1 MIGPHLI
8 FSIGQLSSR
17 LLKAVTML
25 AIAFG
30 LVAGIYAPAA
40 AQEFNIKTAIH
51 PESLTVGDKFLY
63 INTIDVQ
70 DTYMVKPLPLT
81 DKLGDALVLSDIY
94 KLEES
99 GDGTMSFACTLAV
112 YKPGEVELPSFTF
125 VVTDTAGN
133 LQELSGDSIKATIQ
147 SILPA
152 DTTGLEITD
161 IREPY
166 KLTGPIWPYFAIP
179 LALALLVYGAILL
192 RRRLAGRAEFLAA
205 PPRPP
210 WEVAFERLDSL
221 KGERH
226 LEFGRFKLYYFEL
239 SMIVRGYI
247 EGRYDFPA
255 VESTTYELEN
265 EDGLKEVGD
274 NLYARLFEFFYR
286 ADMAKFAKV
295 VPTAADAE
303 SDLSFAYEFVR
314 ETIPVIEEP
323 AGEKTEV
330 AEVVK

>member
-1 MIGPHLI
+1 MIRAHLI
-8 FSIGQLSSR
+8 FSIRQSSNR
-17 LLKAVTML
+17 LLKAAEIL
-25 AIAFG
+25 AIVFG
-30 LVAGIYAPAA
+30 LAAGIYDPAVG
-40 AQEFNIKTAIH
+40 QKFNISAVVN

-63 INTIDVQ
+63 INTIDDQ
-70 DTYMVKPLPLT
+70 DGYRVEPLPLT
-81 DKLGDALVLSDIY
+81 DKLGDAFVLSDIY

-99 GDGTMSFACTLAV
+99 RDGAISFACTLAV
-112 YKPGEVELPSFTF
+112 YMPGEIELPSFTF
-125 VVTDTAGN
+125 VATDTAGN
-133 LQELSGDSIKATIQ
+133 SQELNGEGVKVTIQ

-152 DTTGLEITD
+152 DTTGLEIAD
-161 IREPY
+161 IKEPY

-179 LALALLVYGAILL
+179 LALALLIYSTILL
-192 RRRLAGRAEFLAA
+192 RRRLGSRAELLMA

-210 WEVAFERLDSL
+210 WEIAFERLDLL
-221 KGERH
+221 KGDRH

-239 SMIVRGYI
+239 SMIVRSYI

-265 EDGLKEVGD
+265 EDRLEEVSD
-274 NLYARLFEFFYR
+274 NLYERLLEFFYR

-295 VPTAADAE
+295 VPTLAEAE

-323 AGEKTEV
+323 TSRKPEF
-330 AEVVK
+330 AEAVK